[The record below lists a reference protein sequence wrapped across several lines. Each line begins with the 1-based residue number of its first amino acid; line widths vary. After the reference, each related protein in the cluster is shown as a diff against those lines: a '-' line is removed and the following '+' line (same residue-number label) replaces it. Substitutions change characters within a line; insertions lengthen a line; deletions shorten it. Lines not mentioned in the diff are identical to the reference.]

1 MKLNKISNDLA
12 KKIIVEG
19 EDKAFT
25 IFNFKGNDYT
35 IYHRIYENKYYDILE
50 LTILIDN
57 TEISAYYLLD
67 HEEVKQLIGGVE

>member
-25 IFNFKGNDYT
+25 IFNFKDNDYT
-35 IYHRIYENKYYDILE
+35 IYHRIYENKYYDLLE

>member
-1 MKLNKISNDLA
+1 MKLNKISDDLA

-50 LTILIDN
+50 IVTLVNNIEMLTYYILD
-57 TEISAYYLLD
+57 S
-67 HEEVKQLIGGVE
+67 EEVKQLIGGIK

>member
-12 KKIIVEG
+12 KKIIIEG

-25 IFNFKGNDYT
+25 IFNFKDNDYT

-50 LTILIDN
+50 IITLVNNI
-57 TEISAYYLLD
+57 EISTYYILD
-67 HEEVKQLIGGVE
+67 PEEVRQLIGGIK